1 MPNYQPFG
9 NSMPTSTQPYGY
21 PMGGAFSPQQPP
33 MPQYPAQPVRAPFQ
47 TNIIFVS
54 GLPEVQMKPQPA
66 NSRCVYFDND
76 KSILYQKTVDEQG
89 HFEISQ
95 YDLIEHA
102 ITDGEK
108 GENSAQTIDQSK
120 FVLKKDF
127 EALQAQM
134 RALELKLKGGVS
146 GGTATVAK

>member
-21 PMGGAFSPQQPP
+21 PMGGGFAPQPSSIPQYQQP
-33 MPQYPAQPVRAPFQ
+33 PVRAPFQ

-95 YDLIEHA
+95 YDLVEHVP
-102 ITDGEK
+102 TDGEK
-108 GENSAQTIDQSK
+108 GGNSAQTIDQSK

-127 EALQAQM
+127 EALQAQI
-134 RALELKLKGGVS
+134 RALELKLKGGANN
-146 GGTATVAK
+146 GTANVAK